1 MMQKTPLAPR
11 EDTRLFAT
19 MMIGG
24 AGVLALLSASC
35 CVLPIGLSILGL
47 GGAWLGLLGPF
58 VAFRPA
64 ILVAVGG
71 VLAWAAVRLIRRPP
85 CKGRRAGTFLILGF
99 AVLAFAASASAP
111 LWEVQAQRVM
121 WSLWQESRS

>member
-11 EDTRLFAT
+11 EDTRLSAP

-58 VAFRPA
+58 VAYRLA
-64 ILVAVGG
+64 ILVLVGG
-71 VLAWAAVRLIRRPP
+71 ILLWATLRLIRRPP
-85 CKGRRAGTFLILGF
+85 CKGRRAGTFLTLGSS
-99 AVLAFAASASAP
+99 VLAFAASATAP
-111 LWEVQAQRVM
+111 LWEVTAQRAM
-121 WSLWQESRS
+121 WALWQETRS